1 MPSSQNRRVLRKRRA
16 ARVRR
21 KLFGSSD
28 RPRLSVY
35 KSNKHIYAQL
45 IDDFEGR
52 TLAAS
57 SSLSPAFR
65 ERGGKVGGDRE
76 AARLVGE
83 ILGEAAKNSGVQK
96 IALDRNGY
104 QYHGR
109 VAELADAV
117 RKQGVEF

>member
-1 MPSSQNRRVLRKRRA
+1 MSSQNRRVSRKRRA
-16 ARVRR
+16 ARVRK
-21 KLFGSSD
+21 KLFGSSE

-35 KSNKHIYAQL
+35 KSNKHIYAQ
-45 IDDFEGR
+45 IINDFEGH
-52 TLAAS
+52 TVVAS
-57 SSLSPAFR
+57 SSLSSAFR
-65 ERGGKVGGDRE
+65 ERGGKAGGDRE

-96 IALDRNGY
+96 IAMDRGGY

>member
-1 MPSSQNRRVLRKRRA
+1 M
-16 ARVRR
+16 RR

-76 AARLVGE
+76 AARIVGE